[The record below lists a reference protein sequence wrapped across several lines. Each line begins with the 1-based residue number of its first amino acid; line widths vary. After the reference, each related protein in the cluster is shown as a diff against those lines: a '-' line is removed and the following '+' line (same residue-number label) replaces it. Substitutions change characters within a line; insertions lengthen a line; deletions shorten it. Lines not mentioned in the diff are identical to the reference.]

1 MPDTAD
7 VGHQVRNVTLGVGEL
22 LLDVVVRKDVVDT
35 PQNTRL
41 VLVNVADPDMSLVGG
56 GDGTQ
61 VDFGEVD
68 STEGST
74 VVQVSSKSVG
84 NFGTDGSLSFLG
96 RTTDVRSEDEVGNL
110 SESRDEVT
118 ESLVKAG
125 TIGSGLLGEDV
136 DGSTGEMVGFEG
148 VTESRE
154 VDNLAAGVVDEE
166 GTLLHLR
173 KLLGTHHTNGVRDF
187 RDMQG
192 DEISPGEEILKGVN
206 LAG

>member
-68 STEGST
+68 STEGGT

-84 NFGTDGSLSFLG
+84 NFSTDGSLSFLG

-148 VTESRE
+148 ITESRE
-154 VDNLAAGVVDEE
+154 VDNLASGV
-166 GTLLHLR
+166 LM
-173 KLLGTHHTNGVRDF
+173 KKAPF
-187 RDMQG
+187 F
-192 DEISPGEEILKGVN
+192 I
-206 LAG
+206 

>member
-1 MPDTAD
+1 MPDAAD
-7 VGHQVRNVTLGVGEL
+7 VGHQVRNVILGVGEL

-41 VLVNVADPDMSLVGG
+41 ILVNMADPNMSLVGSS
-56 GDGTQ
+56 DGTQ

-68 STEGST
+68 STDGST
-74 VVQVSSKSVG
+74 IVEISSKSVG
-84 NFGTDGSLSFLG
+84 NFSADGSLSFLG
-96 RTTDVRSEDEVGNL
+96 GTADVRSEDEVGDL

-125 TIGSGLLGEDV
+125 TVGSGLLGEDIN
-136 DGSTGEMVGFEG
+136 GSTGEVVGLEG

-154 VDNLAAGVVDEE
+154 VDNLASGVVDEE
-166 GTLLHLR
+166 STLLHLR

-187 RDMQG
+187 GDVQS
-192 DEISPGEEILKGVN
+192 DEISPGKEILKGVD
-206 LAG
+206 LTG